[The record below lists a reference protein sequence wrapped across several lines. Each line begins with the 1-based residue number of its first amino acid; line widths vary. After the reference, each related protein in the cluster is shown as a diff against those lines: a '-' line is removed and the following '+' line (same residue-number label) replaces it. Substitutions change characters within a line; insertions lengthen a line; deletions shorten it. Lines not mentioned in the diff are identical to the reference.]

1 MKFPKACLLAA
12 ATAVALPAFAQ
23 QPPAAAPAAAPAR
36 PARAAP
42 ARRPEI
48 ALAREA
54 VDAAIAFCVTQ
65 NLRVTGA
72 VVDAAGNPLYVYV
85 PDGYSARTGDI
96 AVQKGITVAITG
108 KPASQTEALIKADPA
123 MAAKVAANPR
133 TVTFGGAVPLMVGDT
148 LIGAIATSGASAE
161 QDEACAKA
169 GAEKVASRLK

>member
-1 MKFPKACLLAA
+1 MKLLKSALLAA
-12 ATAVALPAFAQ
+12 ATLATLPAFAQ
-23 QPPAAAPAAAPAR
+23 QPPATPAPPAR
-36 PARAAP
+36 QPP
-42 ARRPEI
+42 PRRPEI

-54 VDAAIAFCVTQ
+54 VDAAIAACAAQ

-96 AVQKGITVAITG
+96 ATRKGITVVITG
-108 KPASQTEALIKADPA
+108 KPASQTEALIKADPEL
-123 MAAKVAANPR
+123 AAKVAANPR

-169 GAEKVASRLK
+169 GADKVAARLK

>member
-1 MKFPKACLLAA
+1 MKMLKGAMLAA
-12 ATAVALPAFAQ
+12 ATMATMPAFAQ
-23 QPPAAAPAAAPAR
+23 QPPAAAPARQP
-36 PARAAP
+36 P

-54 VDAAIAFCVTQ
+54 VDAAIAACVAQ

-96 AVQKGITVAITG
+96 AIRKGITVVLTG
-108 KPASQTEALIKADPA
+108 KPASQTEALAAADPA
-123 MAAKVAANPR
+123 LEAKLVANPR
-133 TVTFGGAVPLMVGDT
+133 TVRFGGAVPLMVGDT

-161 QDEACAKA
+161 QDEACARA
-169 GAEKVASRLK
+169 GAEKVAARLK

>member
-1 MKFPKACLLAA
+1 MTMLKAALLAA
-12 ATAVALPAFAQ
+12 ATMATMPAFAQ
-23 QPPAAAPAAAPAR
+23 QPPAAAPARQP
-36 PARAAP
+36 P

-54 VDAAIAFCVTQ
+54 VDAAIAACVAQ

-96 AVQKGITVAITG
+96 AIRKGITVVLTG
-108 KPASQTEALIKADPA
+108 KPASQTEALAAADPA
-123 MAAKVAANPR
+123 LEAKLVANPR
-133 TVTFGGAVPLMVGDT
+133 TVRFGGAVPLMVGDT

-169 GAEKVASRLK
+169 GAEKVAARLK